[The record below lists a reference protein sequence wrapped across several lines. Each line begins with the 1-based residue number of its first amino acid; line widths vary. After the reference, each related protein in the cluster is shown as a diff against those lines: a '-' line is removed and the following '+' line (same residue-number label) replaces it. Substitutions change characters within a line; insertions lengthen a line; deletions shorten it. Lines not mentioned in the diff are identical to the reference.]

1 MGHGAKQVE
10 IAGRTMQELLSSVK
24 EFSQIVGTIAA
35 ASSEQNADIEQ
46 INQIDGATQQNATLV
61 DSMAAS
67 ARSLESQASLLVQSV
82 AERGRHA
89 PGQDCASARMLGR
102 VSRPSR
108 SVVHCRC
115 RQLQCGHGACFK

>member
-1 MGHGAKQVE
+1 MTEVGHGAKQVE

-61 DSMAAS
+61 D
-67 ARSLESQASLLVQSV
+67 
-82 AERGRHA
+82 
-89 PGQDCASARMLGR
+89 
-102 VSRPSR
+102 
-108 SVVHCRC
+108 
-115 RQLQCGHGACFK
+115 